1 MQDSERDLLQAAML
15 QRGVLLS
22 VCAAAGSPDDAAA
35 TQEKM
40 KTGEFQVP
48 RDTFILASVKSLQ
61 EQSDLFTGTK
71 LDQPNRLKLMSQEA
85 LKALDCFRR
94 ARRRSP

>member
-1 MQDSERDLLQAAML
+1 MQDSERDLLHAAML

-40 KTGEFQVP
+40 KSGEFQVP
-48 RDTFILASVKSLQ
+48 RETFILASVKSLQ
-61 EQSDLFTGTK
+61 EQSELFTGTK
-71 LDQPNRLKLMSQEA
+71 LDQPNRLEMMSDEA
-85 LKALDCFRR
+85 LKALARCRR